1 MTFDPATWPIGIG
14 PIAWFVFGV
23 TQLTAV
29 QFLKKE
35 STQDTVGAII
45 GFVPGAI
52 VIVAWAIG
60 YREAVDHSLS
70 KFVALSFLGAIL
82 WAWMIYAV
90 LPDSKIGKSRREKI
104 DLYSPLKKIRNTIL
118 SIGGF
123 ALICLV
129 FVILQPWLR
138 NPQPCTRLMCESGI
152 RLLGSQYSSLSMLW
166 FFTLLSSL
174 FAFATVDNF
183 ITLVRSIKK

>member
-14 PIAWFVFGV
+14 PIAWFVFGA

-35 STQDTVGAII
+35 PTQDTIGAII

-82 WAWMIYAV
+82 WAWMFYTV
-90 LPDSKIGKSRREKI
+90 LPDSKIGKSRREII
-104 DLYSPLKKIRNTIL
+104 DLNSPLKKIRNTVL
-118 SIGGF
+118 SIAGF
-123 ALICLV
+123 ALICAV
-129 FVILQPWLR
+129 FFILQPWLR

-152 RLLGSQYSSLSMLW
+152 RLLGSQYGSLSMLW

-174 FAFATVDNF
+174 FSFAIVDNF
-183 ITLVRSIKK
+183 ITLVRSFRK